1 MRFKTAVF
9 LTILFSVMTFQTVCL
24 ADVDWNVLKTF
35 NLEEPPLDIA
45 FSGNRNH
52 IYVLNNKGQ
61 ILIFN
66 PSGSLLDKIE
76 VGPDIDRMQLIQGSD
91 VLFLTSRKNK
101 TIQIVQ
107 LDFVQKINNA
117 GSPYLG
123 PDNAPVVI
131 AVFSEFQ

>member
-9 LTILFSVMTFQTVCL
+9 LTVLFSVAAFQTVCL
-24 ADVDWNVLKTF
+24 AEVDWSVLRTF
-35 NLEEPPLDIA
+35 NLEEPPQDVA
-45 FSGNRNH
+45 FSGNRNQ
-52 IYVLNNKGQ
+52 IYVLSTQGH
-61 ILIFN
+61 ILIYN
-66 PSGSLLDKIE
+66 TSGSLLHKIE
-76 VGPDIDRMQLIQGSD
+76 VGPDIDRMQLVQGSD

-107 LDFVQKINNA
+107 LDFVQKINIA
-117 GSPYLG
+117 GSPYMG

>member
-1 MRFKTAVF
+1 MRFKMAVF
-9 LTILFSVMTFQTVCL
+9 LAVMFSIIAVQTVCL
-24 ADVDWNVLKTF
+24 AEVDWSVLRTLK
-35 NLEEPPLDIA
+35 LQEPPLDVA

-61 ILIFN
+61 ILIYN
-66 PSGSLLDKIE
+66 TAGSLMDKIE

-91 VLFLTSRKNK
+91 VLFLTSSKNK

-107 LDFVQKINNA
+107 LDFVQKINIA
-117 GSPYLG
+117 GSPYMG

>member
-9 LTILFSVMTFQTVCL
+9 FAVMFSVMAFQTIGL
-24 ADVDWNVLKTF
+24 AEVDWSVLRTL
-35 NLEEPPLDIA
+35 NLEEPPLDVA
-45 FSGNRNH
+45 FAGNRNH

-61 ILIFN
+61 ILILN
-66 PSGSLLDKIE
+66 PGGSLLDKIE
-76 VGPDIDRMQLIQGSD
+76 VGADIDRMQLIQGSD
-91 VLFLTSRKNK
+91 VLFLTSSKNK

-107 LDFVQKINNA
+107 LDFVQNINIS
-117 GSPYLG
+117 GSPYMG

>member
-1 MRFKTAVF
+1 VKLKTAVF
-9 LTILFSVMTFQTVCL
+9 LTVLFSVVGFQTVGL
-24 ADVDWNVLKTF
+24 AEVDWSVLRTF
-35 NLEEPPLDIA
+35 NIEEPPLDVA

-52 IYVLNNKGQ
+52 IYVLTNKGQ

-66 PSGSLLDKIE
+66 TSGSLLDNIE

-91 VLFLTSRKNK
+91 VIFLSSRKNK

-107 LDFVQKINNA
+107 LDFVEKINIA
-117 GSPYLG
+117 GSPYMG

>member
-9 LTILFSVMTFQTVCL
+9 LTVMFSVMAFQTVCL
-24 ADVDWNVLKTF
+24 AEVDWSVLKTL
-35 NLEEPPLDIA
+35 NLEEPPLDVA

-66 PSGSLLDKIE
+66 PAGNLLDKIE
-76 VGPDIDRMQLIQGSD
+76 IGPDIDRMKLIQGSD

-107 LDFVQKINNA
+107 LDFVQKINIA
-117 GSPYLG
+117 GSPYMG

>member
-9 LTILFSVMTFQTVCL
+9 LTILFSVMAFQTVCL
-24 ADVDWNVLKTF
+24 AEVDWSVLKTL
-35 NLEEPPLDIA
+35 NLEEPPLDVA

-66 PSGSLLDKIE
+66 PAGNLLDKIE
-76 VGPDIDRMQLIQGSD
+76 IGPDIDRMKLIQGSD

-107 LDFVQKINNA
+107 LDFVQKINIA
-117 GSPYLG
+117 GSPYMG

>member
-9 LTILFSVMTFQTVCL
+9 LTVLFSVVAFQRVCL
-24 ADVDWNVLKTF
+24 AEVDWSVLRTF
-35 NLEEPPLDIA
+35 NLEEPPLDVA

-66 PSGSLLDKIE
+66 TSGSLLDKIE
-76 VGPDIDRMQLIQGSD
+76 VGPDIDRMQLVQGSD
-91 VLFLTSRKNK
+91 VVFLTSRKNK

-107 LDFVQKINNA
+107 LDFVQKINIA
-117 GSPYLG
+117 GSPYMG

>member
-9 LTILFSVMTFQTVCL
+9 LTVMFSVMAFQTVCL
-24 ADVDWNVLKTF
+24 AEVDWSVLKTL
-35 NLEEPPLDIA
+35 NLEEPPLDVA
-45 FSGNRNH
+45 FSANRNH

-66 PSGSLLDKIE
+66 PAGNLLDKIE
-76 VGPDIDRMQLIQGSD
+76 VGPDIDRMKLVQGPD

-107 LDFVQKINNA
+107 LDFVQKINIA
-117 GSPYLG
+117 GSPYMG

>member
-9 LTILFSVMTFQTVCL
+9 LTILFSVMAFQTVCL

-107 LDFVQKINNA
+107 LDFVQKINIA
-117 GSPYLG
+117 GSPYMG